1 MDMHVHVF
9 HNNALLA
16 VSQSTALMLLALAQD
31 NSLTS
36 AGLPPARCVYIARAM
51 AFFIISNMD
60 WEYQQHVTFI
70 TLLWCVSHPVVGF
83 P

>member
-1 MDMHVHVF
+1 MDIHVF

-36 AGLPPARCVYIARAM
+36 VGLPPAMCNSIARAM

-60 WEYQQHVTFI
+60 WDT
-70 TLLWCVSHPVVGF
+70 SSM
-83 P
+83 

>member
-1 MDMHVHVF
+1 MDMQVF

-16 VSQSTALMLLALAQD
+16 VTQSTALMLLALAQN

-36 AGLPPARCVYIARAM
+36 VGLPPARCVSIARAT

-60 WEYQQHVTFI
+60 
-70 TLLWCVSHPVVGF
+70 
-83 P
+83 